1 MKFRFN
7 FMRGDTILSDKP
19 YSSREEKRILD
30 ALGRGLLREFPNPER
45 IGCPSSEIVRG
56 IARHRVP
63 LVEAEPWLDHLTSCS
78 PCYRDFSQFRDA
90 YQFRRMTILFAI
102 VASLLVIAS
111 AAGWSLVRKY
121 RQRDLDQTA
130 VLDLR
135 DRSVPR
141 GTESRSNPSQGERP
155 LELRRTVSHLNI
167 YLPLGSSDGP
177 YDVRVVSPNGESLV
191 TASGTA
197 GLKDHI
203 TLLPIEVSLSSLR
216 PGRYALQVRKD
227 GLEWDSYP
235 LVVR

>member
-1 MKFRFN
+1 
-7 FMRGDTILSDKP
+7 MRGSQDDKGYP
-19 YSSREEKRILD
+19 PKEEKRILD
-30 ALGRGLLREFPNPER
+30 AFGKGLLREFPNPER
-45 IGCPSSEIVRG
+45 VGCPSSEIVRG
-56 IARHRVP
+56 IARHKVP
-63 LVEAEPWLDHLTSCS
+63 LIEAEPWLDHLTSCS
-78 PCYRDFSQFRDA
+78 PCYRDFCHFRDA
-90 YQFRRMTILFAI
+90 YQFRRMTALFAI
-102 VASLLVIAS
+102 VASALIVAS
-111 AAGWSLVRKY
+111 TAGWVLVQKY
-121 RQRDLDQTA
+121 RQRDLAETA

-141 GTESRSNPSQGERP
+141 GPEAGSNPAQGKRP
-155 LELRRTVSHLNI
+155 LEIRRTVSHLNI

-191 TASGTA
+191 TVSGTA

-203 TLLPIEVSLSSLR
+203 TRLPIEISFSSVR

>member
-1 MKFRFN
+1 MNFRFN
-7 FMRGDTILSDKP
+7 FMRGDTTLSDKL
-19 YSSREEKRILD
+19 YSAREEKRILD
-30 ALGRGLLREFPNPER
+30 ALGRGLLREYPNPER
-45 IGCPSSEIVRG
+45 VGCPTSEIVRG

-78 PCYRDFSQFRDA
+78 PCYRDFSEFRDV

-102 VASLLVIAS
+102 VASVLIVASVSGWVLVQ
-111 AAGWSLVRKY
+111 KY
-121 RQRDLDQTA
+121 RQRDLVQTA

-141 GTESRSNPSQGERP
+141 GTEAGSHPTQGERP
-155 LELRRTVSHLNI
+155 LEIRRTVSHLNI

-177 YDVRVVSPNGESLV
+177 YDVRVVSPNGESLATV
-191 TASGTA
+191 SGTA

-203 TLLPIEVSLSSLR
+203 TLLPIEVSLSSLP